1 MSGKVSLIL
10 EGGGLRG
17 LYTSAIL
24 DYFVEK
30 NIEFDYVVGV
40 SAGAIMAASYF
51 SKQIERNLR
60 INTRYLNDS
69 RYMSF
74 RNVLKE
80 GAFFSKE
87 FAYRKIPNELE
98 RFDYDTFFSREFTY
112 KVGAFDIELGKNQY
126 FSMRDIKDNEKF
138 LDIFMASGSLP
149 FLSKPVE
156 IDNKKFLDGGIGE
169 SIPIYEA
176 ERDGY
181 EKHIIILTRNKGY
194 RKKERE
200 DSLFI
205 KTFYKK
211 YPKVAKAL
219 IERGKNYN
227 RTLEYI
233 EKLEKE
239 GKAFVIR
246 PIGNIDVVRLERDPL
261 KIKKLYKQGRREVEG
276 QIETLLKFINK

>member
-1 MSGKVSLIL
+1 MKNISLVL

-17 LYTSAIL
+17 VYTSAIL

-30 NIEFDYVVGV
+30 KLEFEYVVGV

-51 SKQIERNLR
+51 SKQLERNLR
-60 INTRYLNDS
+60 INTKYLNDS

-87 FAYRKIPNELE
+87 FAYRKVPNELE
-98 RFDYDTFFSREFTY
+98 KFDYDTFFSREFTY

-126 FSMRDIKDNEKF
+126 FSMRDIRENEKF

-149 FLSKPVE
+149 FLSKPVL
-156 IDNKKFLDGGIGE
+156 IDNRKYLDGGIGE
-169 SIPIYEA
+169 SIPIYQA
-176 ERDGY
+176 EKDGY

-194 RKKERE
+194 RKKEKE
-200 DSLFI
+200 DSFFI
-205 KTFYKK
+205 KNFYRK
-211 YPKVAKAL
+211 YPKVAKGL

-227 RTLEYI
+227 ESLDYI

-246 PIGNIDVVRLERDPL
+246 PIEDMDVGRLERNPE
-261 KIKKLYKQGRREVEG
+261 KIKKLYKQGRKEVEE
-276 QIETLLKFINK
+276 IIDDLIMFLKK

>member
-1 MSGKVSLIL
+1 MKNISLVL

-17 LYTSAIL
+17 VYTSAIL

-30 NIEFDYVVGV
+30 DIEFEYVVGV

-51 SKQIERNLR
+51 SKQLERNLR
-60 INTRYLNDS
+60 INTKYLNDS

-87 FAYRKIPNELE
+87 FAYRKVPNELE
-98 RFDYDTFFSREFTY
+98 KFDYDTFFSREFTY

-126 FSMRDIKDNEKF
+126 FSMRDIRENEKF

-149 FLSKPVE
+149 FLSKPVL
-156 IDNKKFLDGGIGE
+156 IDNRKYLDGGIGE
-169 SIPIYEA
+169 SIPIYQA
-176 ERDGY
+176 EKDGY

-194 RKKERE
+194 RKKEKE
-200 DSLFI
+200 DSFFI
-205 KTFYKK
+205 KNFYRK
-211 YPKVAKAL
+211 YPKVAKGL

-227 RTLEYI
+227 ESLDYI

-246 PIGNIDVVRLERDPL
+246 PIEDMDVGRLERDPE
-261 KIKKLYKQGRREVEG
+261 KIKKLYKQGRKEVEE
-276 QIETLLKFINK
+276 IIDDLIMFLKK